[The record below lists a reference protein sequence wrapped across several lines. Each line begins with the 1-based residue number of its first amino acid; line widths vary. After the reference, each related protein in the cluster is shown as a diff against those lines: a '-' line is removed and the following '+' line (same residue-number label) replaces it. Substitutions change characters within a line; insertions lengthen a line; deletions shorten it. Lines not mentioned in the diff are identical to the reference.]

1 MSGHSKWAGI
11 KHKKALIDAK
21 RGRAFTKFIREIMM
35 AAKLGGSDVENN
47 PRLRLAIERA
57 KSFNMPSD
65 NIKRAIAKGTG
76 GGDAA
81 ALEQVMYEGYGPAGV
96 AIMVEALT
104 DNRQRT
110 SSEIKHIFG
119 KYNGNLGQTGCVGW
133 LFVRK
138 AILKIEKEKIDEES
152 LFSLILEAGAE
163 DLKTEENEYEVI
175 TNPQDLEKIKKVLE
189 EKGINISE
197 TSLAMLPKSTI
208 KLEGKDA
215 ENLLKLMDGL
225 EDDENVQNVYSNFD
239 IADEVI
245 DAVVG
250 SNLDI

>member
-21 RGRAFTKFIREIMM
+21 RGRVFTKFIREIMM
-35 AAKLGGSDVENN
+35 ATKLGGNDVENN

-57 KSFNMPSD
+57 KSFNMPSE

-76 GGDAA
+76 GDAA
-81 ALEQVMYEGYGPAGV
+81 VLEQVMYEGYGPAGV

-110 SSEIKHIFG
+110 SSEIKHIFS

-138 AILKIEKEKIDEES
+138 GIIKIEKEKIDEES
-152 LFSLILEAGAE
+152 LFSLILEVGAE

-175 TNPQDLEKIKKVLE
+175 TKPQDLERIKKVLE

-197 TSLAMLPKSTI
+197 TSLAMVPKSTI

-225 EDDENVQNVYSNFD
+225 EGEEDVQNIYSNFD

-245 DAVVG
+245 EAMMAQ
-250 SNLDI
+250 

>member
-35 AAKLGGSDVENN
+35 AAKLGGNDVENN

-57 KSFNMPSD
+57 KSFNMPSE

-76 GGDAA
+76 GDAA
-81 ALEQVMYEGYGPAGV
+81 VLEQVMYEGYGPAGV

-110 SSEIKHIFG
+110 SSEIKHIFS

-138 AILKIEKEKIDEES
+138 GIIKIEKEKIDEES
-152 LFSLILEAGAE
+152 LFSLILEVGAE

-175 TNPQDLEKIKKVLE
+175 TKPQDLERIKKVLE

-197 TSLAMLPKSTI
+197 TSLAMVPKSTI

-225 EDDENVQNVYSNFD
+225 EGDEDVQNIYSNFD

-245 DAVVG
+245 EAMMAQ
-250 SNLDI
+250 

>member
-35 AAKLGGSDVENN
+35 AAKLGGSDLENN

-57 KSFNMPSD
+57 KSFNMPAD

-110 SSEIKHIFG
+110 SSEIKHIFS

-133 LFVRK
+133 LFTRK
-138 AILKIEKEKIDEES
+138 GIIKIEKEKIDEES

-163 DLKTEENEYEVI
+163 DLKAEENEYEVI
-175 TNPQDLEKIKKVLE
+175 TKPQDLEKTKKVLE

-245 DAVVG
+245 EAMTAG
-250 SNLDI
+250 

>member
-35 AAKLGGSDVENN
+35 AAKLGGSDLENN

-57 KSFNMPSD
+57 KSFNMPSE

-110 SSEIKHIFG
+110 SSEIKHIFS

-133 LFVRK
+133 LFTRK
-138 AILKIEKEKIDEES
+138 GIIKIKKEKIDEES

-175 TNPQDLEKIKKVLE
+175 TKPQDLEKTKKVLE

-245 DAVVG
+245 EAMTAG
-250 SNLDI
+250 

>member
-35 AAKLGGSDVENN
+35 AAKLGGNDVENN

-57 KSFNMPSD
+57 KSFNMPSE

-76 GGDAA
+76 GDAA
-81 ALEQVMYEGYGPAGV
+81 VLEQVMYEGYGPAGV

-110 SSEIKHIFG
+110 SSEIKHIFS

-138 AILKIEKEKIDEES
+138 GIIKIEKEKIDEES
-152 LFSLILEAGAE
+152 LFSLILEVGAE

-175 TNPQDLEKIKKVLE
+175 TKPQDLERIKKVLE

-197 TSLAMLPKSTI
+197 TSLAMVPKSTI

-225 EDDENVQNVYSNFD
+225 EGEEDVQNIYSNFD

-245 DAVVG
+245 EAMMAQ
-250 SNLDI
+250 

>member
-21 RGRAFTKFIREIMM
+21 RGRVFTKFIREIMM
-35 AAKLGGSDVENN
+35 AAKLGGNDVENN

-57 KSFNMPSD
+57 KSFNMPSE

-76 GGDAA
+76 GDAA
-81 ALEQVMYEGYGPAGV
+81 VLEQVMYEGYGPAGV

-110 SSEIKHIFG
+110 SSEIKHIFS

-138 AILKIEKEKIDEES
+138 GIIKIEKEKIDEES
-152 LFSLILEAGAE
+152 LFSLILEVGAE

-175 TNPQDLEKIKKVLE
+175 TKPQDLERIKKVLE

-197 TSLAMLPKSTI
+197 TSLAMVPKSTI

-225 EDDENVQNVYSNFD
+225 EGDEDVQNIYSNFD

-245 DAVVG
+245 EAMTAQ
-250 SNLDI
+250 

>member
-21 RGRAFTKFIREIMM
+21 RGRVFTKFIREIMM
-35 AAKLGGSDVENN
+35 AAKLGGNDVENN

-57 KSFNMPSD
+57 KSFNMPSE

-76 GGDAA
+76 GDAA
-81 ALEQVMYEGYGPAGV
+81 VLEQVMYEGYGPAGV

-110 SSEIKHIFG
+110 SSEIKHIFS

-133 LFVRK
+133 LFTRK
-138 AILKIEKEKIDEES
+138 GIIKIEKEKIDEES

-175 TNPQDLEKIKKVLE
+175 TKPQDLEKTKKVLE

-225 EDDENVQNVYSNFD
+225 EDEEDVQNVYSNFD

-245 DAVVG
+245 EAMMAQ
-250 SNLDI
+250 

>member
-21 RGRAFTKFIREIMM
+21 RGRVFTKFIREIMM
-35 AAKLGGSDVENN
+35 AAKLGGNDVENN

-57 KSFNMPSD
+57 KSFNMPSE

-76 GGDAA
+76 GDAA
-81 ALEQVMYEGYGPAGV
+81 VLEQVMYEGYGPAGV

-110 SSEIKHIFG
+110 SSEIKHIFS

-138 AILKIEKEKIDEES
+138 GIIKIEKEKIDEES
-152 LFSLILEAGAE
+152 LFSLILEVGAE

-175 TNPQDLEKIKKVLE
+175 TKPQDLERIKKVLE

-225 EDDENVQNVYSNFD
+225 EGDEDVQNIYSNFD

-245 DAVVG
+245 EAMMAQ
-250 SNLDI
+250 

>member
-11 KHKKALIDAK
+11 KYKKALIDAK
-21 RGRAFTKFIREIMM
+21 RGKAFTKFIREIMM
-35 AAKLGGSDVENN
+35 AAKLGGSDLENN
-47 PRLRLAIERA
+47 PRLRLAIEKA

-76 GGDAA
+76 GGNAD
-81 ALEQVMYEGYGPAGV
+81 ALEQIMYEGYGPAGV
-96 AIMVEALT
+96 AIMVDALT

-110 SSEIKHIFG
+110 ASEIKHTFS

-133 LFVRK
+133 LFTRK
-138 AILKIEKEKIDEES
+138 GILKIEKKEVEEER
-152 LFSLILEAGAE
+152 LFSLILEVGAE

-175 TNPQDLEKIKKVLE
+175 TKPQDLEKVKKFLE
-189 EKGINISE
+189 EKQITITE
-197 TSLAMLPKSTI
+197 TSLTMLPKSTV

-215 ENLLKLMDGL
+215 ENLLKLMDAL
-225 EDDENVQNVYSNFD
+225 EEGEDVQDVYSNFD

-245 DAVVG
+245 EAMMVK
-250 SNLDI
+250 

>member
-21 RGRAFTKFIREIMM
+21 RGRVFTKFIREIMM
-35 AAKLGGSDVENN
+35 AAKLGGNDVENN

-57 KSFNMPSD
+57 KSFNMPSE

-76 GGDAA
+76 GDAA
-81 ALEQVMYEGYGPAGV
+81 VLEQVMYEGYGPAGV

-110 SSEIKHIFG
+110 SSEIKHIFS

-138 AILKIEKEKIDEES
+138 GIIKIEKEKIDEES
-152 LFSLILEAGAE
+152 LFSLILEVGAE

-175 TNPQDLEKIKKVLE
+175 TKPQDLERIKKVLE

-197 TSLAMLPKSTI
+197 TSLAMVPKSTI

-225 EDDENVQNVYSNFD
+225 EGEEDVQNIYSNFD
-239 IADEVI
+239 IADEI
-245 DAVVG
+245 IEAIIG

>member
-21 RGRAFTKFIREIMM
+21 RGRVFTKFIREIMM
-35 AAKLGGSDVENN
+35 AAKLGGNDVENN

-57 KSFNMPSD
+57 KSFNMPSE

-76 GGDAA
+76 GDAA
-81 ALEQVMYEGYGPAGV
+81 VLEQVMYEGYGPAGV

-110 SSEIKHIFG
+110 SSEIKHIFS

-138 AILKIEKEKIDEES
+138 GIIKIEKEKIDEES
-152 LFSLILEAGAE
+152 LFSLILEVGAE

-175 TNPQDLEKIKKVLE
+175 TKPQDLERIKKVLE

-197 TSLAMLPKSTI
+197 TSLAMVPKSTI

-225 EDDENVQNVYSNFD
+225 EGEEDVQNIYSNFD

-245 DAVVG
+245 EAMMAQ
-250 SNLDI
+250 

>member
-21 RGRAFTKFIREIMM
+21 RGRVFTKFIREIMM
-35 AAKLGGSDVENN
+35 AAKLGGNDVENN

-57 KSFNMPSD
+57 KSFNMPSE

-76 GGDAA
+76 GDAA
-81 ALEQVMYEGYGPAGV
+81 VLEQVMYEGYGPAGV

-110 SSEIKHIFG
+110 SSEIKHIFS

-138 AILKIEKEKIDEES
+138 GIIKIEKEKIDEES
-152 LFSLILEAGAE
+152 LFSLILEVGAE

-175 TNPQDLEKIKKVLE
+175 TKPQDLERIKKVLE

-197 TSLAMLPKSTI
+197 TSLAMVPKSTI

-225 EDDENVQNVYSNFD
+225 EGDDDVQNVYSNFD

-245 DAVVG
+245 EAIIG

>member
-21 RGRAFTKFIREIMM
+21 RGRVFTKFIREIMM
-35 AAKLGGSDVENN
+35 AAKLGGNDVENN

-57 KSFNMPSD
+57 KSFNMPSE

-76 GGDAA
+76 GDAA
-81 ALEQVMYEGYGPAGV
+81 VLEQVMYEGYGPAGV

-110 SSEIKHIFG
+110 SSEIKHIFS

-138 AILKIEKEKIDEES
+138 GIIKIEKEKIDEES
-152 LFSLILEAGAE
+152 LFSLILEVGAE

-175 TNPQDLEKIKKVLE
+175 TKPQDLERIKKVLE

-197 TSLAMLPKSTI
+197 TSLAMVPKSTI

-225 EDDENVQNVYSNFD
+225 EGEEDVQNIYSNFD

-245 DAVVG
+245 EAMTAQ
-250 SNLDI
+250 

>member
-57 KSFNMPSD
+57 KSFNMPAD

-110 SSEIKHIFG
+110 SSEIKHIFS

-133 LFVRK
+133 LFTRK
-138 AILKIEKEKIDEES
+138 GILKIEKEKIDEES

-175 TNPQDLEKIKKVLE
+175 SKPQDLEKIKEILE
-189 EKGINISE
+189 EKGIKIGE
-197 TSLAMLPKSTI
+197 TAITMLPKSTI

-225 EDDENVQNVYSNFD
+225 EDEEDVQNVYSNFD

-245 DAVVG
+245 DAVMAG
-250 SNLDI
+250 

>member
-21 RGRAFTKFIREIMM
+21 RGRVFTKFIREIMM
-35 AAKLGGSDVENN
+35 AAKLGGNDVENN

-57 KSFNMPSD
+57 KSFNMPSE

-76 GGDAA
+76 GDATV
-81 ALEQVMYEGYGPAGV
+81 LEQVMYEGYGPAGV

-110 SSEIKHIFG
+110 SSEIKHIFS

-138 AILKIEKEKIDEES
+138 GIIKIEKEKIDEES
-152 LFSLILEAGAE
+152 LFSLILEVGAE

-175 TNPQDLEKIKKVLE
+175 TKPQDLERIKKVLE

-197 TSLAMLPKSTI
+197 TSLAMVPKSTI

-225 EDDENVQNVYSNFD
+225 EGDEDVQNIYSNFD

-245 DAVVG
+245 EAMMAQ
-250 SNLDI
+250 

>member
-21 RGRAFTKFIREIMM
+21 RGRVFTKFIREIMM
-35 AAKLGGSDVENN
+35 AAKLGGNDVENN

-57 KSFNMPSD
+57 KSFNMPSE

-76 GGDAA
+76 GDAA
-81 ALEQVMYEGYGPAGV
+81 VLEQVMYEGYGPAGV

-110 SSEIKHIFG
+110 SSEIKHIFS

-138 AILKIEKEKIDEES
+138 GIIKIEKEKIDEES
-152 LFSLILEAGAE
+152 LFSLILEVGAE

-175 TNPQDLEKIKKVLE
+175 TKPQDLERIKKVLE

-197 TSLAMLPKSTI
+197 TSLAMVPKSTI

-225 EDDENVQNVYSNFD
+225 EGDEDVQNIYSNFD

-245 DAVVG
+245 EAM
-250 SNLDI
+250 IAQ

>member
-21 RGRAFTKFIREIMM
+21 RGKAFTKSIREIMM
-35 AAKLGGSDVENN
+35 AAKLGGGDIENN

-57 KSFNMPSD
+57 KDFNMPTE

-76 GGDAA
+76 EAGAV
-81 ALEQVMYEGYGPAGV
+81 ALEQVVYEGYGPAGV
-96 AIMVEALT
+96 AVIVEGLT

-110 SSEIKHIFG
+110 SSEIRSIFT
-119 KYNGNLGQTGCVGW
+119 KYNGNLGQGGCVGW
-133 LFVRK
+133 LFERK
-138 AILKIEKEKIDEES
+138 GILRIERKESEEEP

-163 DLKTEENEYEVI
+163 DLKTEEDEYEII
-175 TNPQDLEKIKKVLE
+175 TKPEDLEKVKKILE
-189 EKGINISE
+189 EKGIKISE
-197 TSLAMLPKSTI
+197 ASLTMLPKSTV

-215 ENLLKLMDGL
+215 ENVLKLMDSL
-225 EDDENVQNVYSNFD
+225 EEDEDVQNVYSNFN

-245 DAVVG
+245 EAVTTQ
-250 SNLDI
+250 

>member
-21 RGRAFTKFIREIMM
+21 RGRVFTKFIREIMM
-35 AAKLGGSDVENN
+35 AAKLGGNDVENN

-57 KSFNMPSD
+57 KSFNMPSE

-76 GGDAA
+76 GDAA
-81 ALEQVMYEGYGPAGV
+81 VLEQVMYEGYGPAGV

-110 SSEIKHIFG
+110 SSEIKHIFS

-138 AILKIEKEKIDEES
+138 GIIKIEKEKIDEES
-152 LFSLILEAGAE
+152 LFSLILEVGAE

-175 TNPQDLEKIKKVLE
+175 TKPQDLERIKKVLE

-197 TSLAMLPKSTI
+197 TSLAMVPKSTI

-225 EDDENVQNVYSNFD
+225 EGDEDVQNIYSNFD

-245 DAVVG
+245 EAMMAQ
-250 SNLDI
+250 

>member
-35 AAKLGGSDVENN
+35 AAKLGGNDVENN

-57 KSFNMPSD
+57 KSFNMPSE

-76 GGDAA
+76 GDAA
-81 ALEQVMYEGYGPAGV
+81 VLEQVMYEGYGPAGV

-110 SSEIKHIFG
+110 SSEIKHIFS

-138 AILKIEKEKIDEES
+138 GIIKIEKEKIDEES
-152 LFSLILEAGAE
+152 LFSLILEVGAE

-175 TNPQDLEKIKKVLE
+175 TKPQDLERIKKVLE
-189 EKGINISE
+189 EKGTNISE
-197 TSLAMLPKSTI
+197 TSLAMVPKSTI

-225 EDDENVQNVYSNFD
+225 EGEEDVQNIYSNFD

-245 DAVVG
+245 EAMMAQ
-250 SNLDI
+250 

>member
-21 RGRAFTKFIREIMM
+21 RGRVFTKFIREIMM
-35 AAKLGGSDVENN
+35 AAKLGGNDVENN

-57 KSFNMPSD
+57 KSFNMPSE

-76 GGDAA
+76 GDAA
-81 ALEQVMYEGYGPAGV
+81 VLEQVMYEGYGPAGV

-110 SSEIKHIFG
+110 SSEIKHIFS

-138 AILKIEKEKIDEES
+138 GIIKIEKEKIDEES
-152 LFSLILEAGAE
+152 LFSLILEVGAE

-175 TNPQDLEKIKKVLE
+175 TKPQDLERIKKVLE

-197 TSLAMLPKSTI
+197 TSLAMVPKSTI

-225 EDDENVQNVYSNFD
+225 EGDEDVQNVYSNFD

-245 DAVVG
+245 EAMMAQ
-250 SNLDI
+250 